1 MENIMN
7 RKENILIRD
16 YEEKDLGSLEY
27 VVHRTI
33 KESYNE
39 FYPPEAIKY
48 FLELH
53 SKENMGKDIPKGR
66 TIILRLKDK
75 IIATG
80 SIVEDEIKRVFILPE
95 YQGRGYGRKIMK
107 MLEKTALD
115 KGVRRV
121 KLCASLPSKD
131 FYLMLG
137 YTILK
142 FTHLPVENDKKLE
155 YYDMEKYLAEE
166 NKKQ

>member
-1 MENIMN
+1 MN
-7 RKENILIRD
+7 EKENILIRD
-16 YEEKDLGSLEY
+16 YEERDLESLEY

-33 KESYNE
+33 KESYNK
-39 FYPPEAIKY
+39 FYTPEAIKY

-53 SKENMGKDIPKGR
+53 SKENMEKDIPNGR
-66 TIILRLKDK
+66 TLVLQLKDK

-80 SIVEDEIKRVFILPE
+80 SIVENEIKRVFILPE
-95 YQGRGYGRKIMK
+95 YQGRGYGRRIME
-107 MLEKTALD
+107 MLEKIALD
-115 KGVRRV
+115 NGIRRV

-131 FYLMLG
+131 FYLTLG

-155 YYDMEKYLAEE
+155 YYDMEKDLAGR
-166 NKKQ
+166 